1 MAKSKSTLKM
11 VMLFAA
17 MLAMILVI
25 GCAGSEEKQQMSNF
39 LKLYSDA
46 VNEYEAAD
54 DTKRAELKA
63 KIDNYMH
70 QCSDKINEI
79 AASDKVT
86 PQTMRELEKEF
97 KEITQKYTHLTS

>member
-1 MAKSKSTLKM
+1 MAKSKSTLNM

-25 GCAGSEEKQQMSNF
+25 SCAGSEEKQEMSNI

-46 VNEYEAAD
+46 VKEYEAAD
-54 DTKRAELKA
+54 DTKKAELKA
-63 KIDNYMH
+63 KVDSYRH

-79 AASDKVT
+79 VASDKVT
-86 PQTMRELEKEF
+86 PQVMRELEKEF
-97 KEITQKYTHLTS
+97 KEITQKYTLLTS